1 MRLKCEN
8 ASPQVPI
15 KIYFY
20 ISSVNWFIVDCKLL
34 HLSCGNC
41 KEKNYATIFLEHYDN
56 LSTLRIRRTKICQT
70 KICRTKIC
78 WTKICRTK
86 ICQTKTHQSSYCW
99 TRGTIDVI
107 IFSCFQSSEVKP
119 WHLGQLPRKFKGLNN
134 SDCTVGLFT
143 QSVIIFLTSQA
154 AAETKMT

>member
-1 MRLKCEN
+1 MLRLRSQSK
-8 ASPQVPI
+8 
-15 KIYFY
+15 F
-20 ISSVNWFIVDCKLL
+20 ISIF
-34 HLSCGNC
+34 HLSIGLSLIANC
-41 KEKNYATIFLEHYDN
+41 SISPAGIAKKYATIFLEHNDN

-86 ICQTKTHQSSYCW
+86 ICQTKTHQSSYCR